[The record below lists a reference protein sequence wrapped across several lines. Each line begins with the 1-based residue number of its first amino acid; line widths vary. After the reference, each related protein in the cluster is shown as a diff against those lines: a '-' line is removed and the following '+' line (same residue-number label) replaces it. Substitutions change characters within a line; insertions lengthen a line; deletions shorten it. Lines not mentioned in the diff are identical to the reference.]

1 VTLPA
6 GHWLDVELDPGHE
19 HGFLCD
25 TGSLAAGGAV
35 AQPGE
40 IVFQPAGAPAITLKA
55 SPSEPTRVLVLGG
68 KPFGEQIVMWW
79 NFIGRSHDEI
89 ARYRAAWQALIGAAP
104 GEPSGT
110 AGFGLPAGDPLP
122 PIPAPPL
129 PNATLRPRG

>member
-1 VTLPA
+1 VTLNGAVVETARLGCVTA
-6 GHWLDVELDPGHE
+6 GAEVIE
-19 HGFLCD
+19 
-25 TGSLAAGGAV
+25 LAAGEGGDARV
-35 AQPGE
+35 LLLG
-40 IVFQPAGAPAITLKA
+40 GAPL
-55 SPSEPTRVLVLGG
+55 
-68 KPFGEQIVMWW
+68 GEQIVMWW